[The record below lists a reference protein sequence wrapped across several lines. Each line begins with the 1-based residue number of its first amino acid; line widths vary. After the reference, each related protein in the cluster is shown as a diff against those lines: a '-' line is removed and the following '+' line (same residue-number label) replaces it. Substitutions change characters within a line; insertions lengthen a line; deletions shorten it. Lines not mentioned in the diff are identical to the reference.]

1 MELVILNT
9 SILTSEGTF
18 NLKNISL
25 EEARDIIKENKE
37 NFISAI
43 GHQSTAE
50 ILTTLLGVNIEMNRI
65 NFVQE
70 KGQKALVF
78 KLLARAEEGRI
89 LTIEEIEEIGY
100 KFQLLEKLN

>member
-1 MELVILNT
+1 MKLVILNT

-25 EEARDIIKENKE
+25 EEARDIMKE